1 MSDQNKALA
10 RRMLEDEIS
19 NANFALTEQ
28 IIHPDFYDH
37 TNPPGLERGIQGH
50 QAIIRLFKTAFPDM
64 RWEIQDLIAE
74 GDRVVARTVMT
85 ATHGGDFFG
94 IPATGRT
101 ISSSGVHIMRV
112 LDGKII
118 EHWGNNDDLG
128 VMRQLGVVPG

>member
-19 NANFALTEQ
+19 NENFALTEQ

-101 ISSSGVHIMRV
+101 ISSCTT
-112 LDGKII
+112 DC
-118 EHWGNNDDLG
+118 W
-128 VMRQLGVVPG
+128 